1 MKINLPHNVATT
13 GLAGRLD
20 GGFFTSD
27 GVKREDKNIPSFDVR
42 SIVKRETLVL
52 NYQSKRD
59 GVFLSGLG
67 QKLHQLVNHKEGAK
81 AEQRWKM
88 VTSAAASKDM
98 RWIDKNISDVGKLL
112 EKMKAVAKAAQ
123 DESLDDTT
131 RMAMQIELG
140 RHQHELNIAIDT
152 MSFVYANGYEK
163 GAEQHY
169 QKIYGPYEDSVS
181 YQMMV
186 RALERIGKGE
196 EWNVAEIG
204 HIIMAGDNES
214 TFLGNYDPVDT
225 EWVTTADADVPTVG
239 EILRGKGRSL
249 MSAEEA
255 TVSLAELEKQTE
267 NLMKFQKGFLSFIEN
282 NGENPIDPDGNLV
295 SELFVSLYA
304 VFDPFFKDAAQVKM
318 GHRKDT
324 EGNNY
329 DERLDKYQNAK
340 MIHLTLE
347 EAARKSISL
356 VNKKTKPPEE
366 QLLESLKTQVQLNN
380 RLLNNIEKPKE
391 DIPEELP
398 ERPL

>member
-1 MKINLPHNVATT
+1 MKINLPHDVATT

-20 GGFFTSD
+20 GGVFTSD
-27 GVKREDKNIPSFDVR
+27 GVKREDKNIPSFDIR
-42 SIVKRETLVL
+42 TIVDRETLVSK
-52 NYQSKRD
+52 YQSKRD

-67 QKLHQLVNHKEGAK
+67 QKLHQLVNSKESAK

-98 RWIDKNISDVGKLL
+98 RWIDKNISDAGKLL
-112 EKMKAVAKAAQ
+112 EKMKTFATAAQ
-123 DESLDDTT
+123 DESLDDAT

-152 MSFVYANGYEK
+152 MSFVYVEGYEK
-163 GAEQHY
+163 GSEQHY
-169 QKIYGPYEDSVS
+169 QKKYGPYEDSVS
-181 YQMMV
+181 YKMMT
-186 RALERIGKGE
+186 RALDRIGKGE
-196 EWNVAEIG
+196 EWDVAEVG
-204 HIIMAGDNES
+204 HIIMAGDNEF
-214 TFLGNYDPVDT
+214 TPLGIYDPVDT
-225 EWVTTADADVPTVG
+225 EWVTTKDAAVPKVG

-267 NLMKFQKGFLSFIEN
+267 SLMEFQKRFTSFIES
-282 NGENPIDPDGNLV
+282 NGENPIDPDRKLSSGLV
-295 SELFVSLYA
+295 DILSA
-304 VFDPFFKDAAQVKM
+304 VFNPFFKDAAQVTL

-329 DERLDKYQNAK
+329 DERLERYQNAK
-340 MIHLTLE
+340 MMYLETE

-356 VNKKTKPPEE
+356 VNKKPSIPEG
-366 QLLESLKTQVQLNN
+366 QLLESLKTQVQLSN
-380 RLLNNIEKPKE
+380 RLLNNIEKPSE